1 MARPNGWAP
10 QDGCRL
16 IGIQLNKGRWYM
28 RSLLLV
34 LSLLFIGS
42 SLGMGIVDA
51 QTFPDRPI
59 EIVIPGDAGSFLDVA
74 ARAFAEEFG
83 RILKTPVIPLN
94 KPGASGTVGANFV
107 AKSKKGGHTILY
119 TNSGPIVYAK
129 ASNPEA
135 VPYDPLKDL
144 EPLGMHLFHTTAI
157 VVQQSSPWNS
167 FRELVDYSKKNPG
180 KISVGVHGAGS
191 YSHFVLEIIKSPTG
205 MEFTIV
211 PFEGAAAVVTN
222 LLGGHVQVGGF
233 LSTNLV
239 GPYVKAG
246 KLRLLVVTRKTPEF
260 PDVPTLSELGYKQ
273 VTIPLAWF
281 AFFAPIG
288 IPEEARKV
296 LVPAIEKTIKNP
308 ELKAKMETLGATVEY
323 ASPIEV
329 KKFLEN
335 EYSTARSIASRLGIN
350 K

>member
-1 MARPNGWAP
+1 MT
-10 QDGCRL
+10 
-16 IGIQLNKGRWYM
+16 KGRWYV
-28 RSLLLV
+28 RSLLIV
-34 LSLLFIGS
+34 LCLLAIGS
-42 SLGMGIVDA
+42 SLGTGAVNA
-51 QTFPDRPI
+51 QMFPDRPI
-59 EIVIPGDAGSFLDVA
+59 EIVIPGDPGSFLDVA
-74 ARAFAEEFG
+74 ARGFADEFG
-83 RILKTPVIPLN
+83 RIVKTSVIPLN
-94 KPGASGTVGANFV
+94 KPGAAGTVGANFV
-107 AKSKKGGHTILY
+107 VRSKKGGYTILY

-129 ASNPEA
+129 ASNPDS

-157 VVQQSSPWNS
+157 VVQQSSPWKT
-167 FRELVDYSKKNPG
+167 FGELVDYSKKNPG
-180 KISVGVHGAGS
+180 KINVGVHGAGS

-205 MEFTIV
+205 MEFTTV

-222 LLGGHVQVGGF
+222 LLGGHLQVGGF

-239 GPYVKAG
+239 GPHVKAG
-246 KLRLLVVTRKTPEF
+246 KLRLLLVTRKTAEF
-260 PDVPTLSELGYKQ
+260 PDVPTLGELGYKQ

-281 AFFAPIG
+281 AFFAPAG

-296 LVPAIEKTIKNP
+296 LVPAIEKAIKNS
-308 ELKAKMETLGATVEY
+308 ELKAKMESLGATVEY

-335 EYSTARSIASRLGIN
+335 EYATARSIAIGLGLN

>member
-1 MARPNGWAP
+1 MVLTLLTLGFSLEMGVVNG
-10 QDGCRL
+10 
-16 IGIQLNKGRWYM
+16 
-28 RSLLLV
+28 
-34 LSLLFIGS
+34 
-42 SLGMGIVDA
+42 

-74 ARAFAEEFG
+74 ARAFGDELG
-83 RILKTPVIPLN
+83 RVLKTPVISLN

-107 AKSKKGGHTILY
+107 VRSKKGGYAILY

-157 VVQQSSPWNS
+157 VVQQGSPWKS
-167 FRELVDYSKKNPG
+167 FGDLVDYSKKNPG

-239 GPYVKAG
+239 GPHVKAG
-246 KLRLLVVTRKTPEF
+246 KLRLLAVTRKTPEF
-260 PDVPTLSELGYKQ
+260 PDVPTFGELGYKQ

-281 AFFAPIG
+281 AFFAPAG

-323 ASPIEV
+323 ASPAEV

-335 EYSTARSIASRLGIN
+335 EYSTARSIASRPGIN

>member
-1 MARPNGWAP
+1 M
-10 QDGCRL
+10 
-16 IGIQLNKGRWYM
+16 
-28 RSLLLV
+28 
-34 LSLLFIGS
+34 GS
-42 SLGMGIVDA
+42 SVGIGVVNA

-59 EIVIPGDAGSFLDVA
+59 EVVIPGDPGSFLDVA
-74 ARAFAEEFG
+74 ARGFADECG
-83 RILKTPVIPLN
+83 RILKTPVVPLN
-94 KPGASGTVGANFV
+94 KPGAAGTVGASFV
-107 AKSKKGGHTILY
+107 VRSKKGGYTILY

-129 ASNPEA
+129 ASNPDS

-157 VVQQSSPWNS
+157 VVQQGSPWKN
-167 FRELVDYSKKNPG
+167 FGELVDYSRKNPG
-180 KISVGVHGAGS
+180 KINIGVHGTGS

-205 MEFTIV
+205 MEFTTV

-239 GPYVKAG
+239 GPHVKAG
-246 KLRLLVVTRKTPEF
+246 KLRLLAVTRKAAEF
-260 PDVPTLSELGYKQ
+260 PDVPTFADLGYKQ
-273 VTIPLAWF
+273 VTIPVAWF
-281 AFFAPIG
+281 AFFAPAG

-296 LVPAIEKTIKNP
+296 LVPAIEKAIKNP

-323 ASPIEV
+323 ASPIDV

-335 EYSTARSIASRLGIN
+335 EYSTASSIASKLGIR